1 MRPQFVRPAYTL
13 TPDRV
18 LSATSERGLT
28 VAPPLADED
37 NDGAL
42 VLRASGL
49 PTAAASIDVRA
60 LTGGAPVGYSIPYAA
75 AAGTTVTAPGVA
87 VAWKVTGDADTLY
100 RGYSDTPKLVKIMHP
115 ITWDA
120 SADVP
125 STPRELPDG
134 YLGIIVPSGST
145 ATFWRVSP
153 AGVATSSSISHGASA
168 GWRCDFVVL
177 PSGRL
182 VSASAVND
190 AVDGIRTSYSDDYGV
205 TWSALGYSSGGST
218 GIDRKVLCLEYAN
231 DMIVAVRASIS
242 GATTASISISLDGG
256 CTFSGVAVET
266 SVTNPRTCVL
276 DGVIHMLAQ
285 SGILAYDR
293 RIVPGG
299 GCSTSISTAN
309 NVNTTTV
316 PSCAIATRDDGTLWS
331 IGWQASAAGTLDA
344 AISCSTDGG
353 LTWTQFTGAPFS
365 LDKTGYAT
373 DGMDGLAMGMWQGSM
388 VLAARARSVLGSNNG
403 IHLLILGEWATV
415 TDSTAIN
422 YKHSYVPFDFPH
434 AVGWTLATAGGGAT
448 LSNLPW
454 LNIVSTGAANS
465 QFTSSAAWW
474 TNATGGERTIR
485 ARVRVNSGG
494 ATTDNRA
501 RLYFAM
507 NDGVNTQAVGIRLST
522 TKFRAV
528 DSAGTQIG
536 SDLTLT
542 ATAWTDLVIGIK
554 HDYTAGVGR
563 VSIWYRQDGTT
574 VYTAWITAAAVTE
587 VFGAADQAV
596 IGSLV
601 TSASNYDI
609 AYIGSAE
616 VCDIESGFTSPNDLT
631 GRQLSAAHD
640 ALAYSGVR
648 IGARNLGAIP
658 GDLYTVA
665 TTYQYAKE
673 DIWRELR
680 PSRRVESTGLTD
692 WAVVF
697 DAGASDRFQAD
708 IVAVFGTNFRRATFA
723 MGITGSPF
731 AATVSVTL
739 DATLYTGT
747 VQDEPVDR
755 RGRVTAAGSKVKW
768 RPGQWRSD
776 GDAHR
781 YFVELY
787 DGTNYLVYEITDND
801 ETSLFIEGA
810 DLDSI
815 QAASTFYIFGDKMA
829 APLGMRSYR
838 YAQLSIAAQNTADA
852 VFRVGTVILGEA
864 FTPSKRYDENFTDR
878 LEPNVIA
885 YDTDAG
891 YSGRTRRGPRK
902 SSVQIQWAPI
912 NGQGPARDLAWQV
925 RDFYAAIEGNLQPIV
940 FWRDPGDVASLML
953 CYVEGVFALPNL
965 KGEGIDALTRIDQ
978 LELRECL

>member
-28 VAPPLADED
+28 TAPPLADEA
-37 NDGAL
+37 NAGTL
-42 VLRASGL
+42 VLRSSGL
-49 PTAAASIDVRA
+49 PTAASTLRA
-60 LTGGAPVGYSIPYAA
+60 KLLTGGAPKGYTLPTGVG
-75 AAGTTVTAPGVA
+75 A
-87 VAWKVTGDADTLY
+87 VAPSAPAASFAWRNNADADTLY
-100 RGYSDTPKLVKIMHP
+100 RGYTDTPKLVRVMHP
-115 ITWDA
+115 IAWDTNA
-120 SADVP
+120 GTP
-125 STPRELPDG
+125 GTPRELPDG
-134 YLGIIVPSGST
+134 YLGIVVPSA
-145 ATFWRVSP
+145 ATLAFYRISP
-153 AGVATSSSISHGASA
+153 AGVATSAAMSIGVTSGYRA
-168 GWRCDFVVL
+168 DFVIL
-177 PSGRL
+177 PNGRL
-182 VSASAVND
+182 IAAAGGAND
-190 AVDGIRTSYSDDYGV
+190 VTATAYSDDYGA
-205 TWSALGYSSGGST
+205 TWTALGSST
-218 GIDRKVLCLEYAN
+218 GSASGTARDVLCLEYAN
-231 DMIVAVRASIS
+231 ETIVMVRASS
-242 GATTASISISLDGG
+242 TGATTASISISLDGG
-256 CTFSGVAVET
+256 STFAVVAT
-266 SVTNPRTCVL
+266 SASNTANPRTCVIG
-276 DGVIHMLAQ
+276 GVVVMVAQ
-285 SGILAYDR
+285 SGILVYAQ

-299 GCSTSISTAN
+299 GESTAVSTAAN
-309 NVNTTTV
+309 CNTTTLA
-316 PSCAIATRDDGTLWS
+316 SCAVGTRDDGTVWAL
-331 IGWQASAAGTLDA
+331 GWQASAVGTLDA
-344 AISCSTDGG
+344 KMSMSLDGG
-353 LTWTQFTGAPFS
+353 LTWAAITTAPLSF
-365 LDKTGYAT
+365 DKTGYAT

-388 VLAARARSVLGSNNG
+388 VMVARAKAVSGSSNG
-403 IHLLILGEWATV
+403 LHFLIFGEWATV
-415 TDSTAIN
+415 TDSSSIAYN
-422 YKHSYVPFDFPH
+422 HSYFGLDFPA
-434 AVGWTLATAGGGAT
+434 AVGWTAATVGGGAT
-448 LSNLPW
+448 LSNLPH

-465 QFTSSAAWW
+465 TFTSSGAWW

-507 NDGVNTQAVGIRLST
+507 DDGVNTQAVGIRFST

-528 DSAGTQIG
+528 DVAGTQIG

-542 ATAWTDLVIGIK
+542 ATAWTDLLIGFK

-563 VSIWYRQDGTT
+563 VSIWYKQDGSTT
-574 VYTAWITAAAVTE
+574 YTAWITAASVAE
-587 VFGAADQAV
+587 AFGAADQVV

-601 TSASNYDI
+601 TSASNWDL
-609 AYIGSAE
+609 AYLASAE
-616 VCDIESGFTSPNDLT
+616 VCDIESGFTSPTDLT
-631 GRQLSAAHD
+631 GRQLSAAYD
-640 ALAYSGVR
+640 VEVANGIR
-648 IGARNLGAIP
+648 IGGRNLGGVP
-658 GDLYTVA
+658 GDLYSID

-708 IVAVFGTNFRRATFA
+708 TVAVFGTNVRRATFA
-723 MGITGSPF
+723 MSSASPF
-731 AATVSVTL
+731 AAEVSVLL

-838 YAQLSIAAQNTADA
+838 YAQLSIAAQNTADS

-878 LEPNVIA
+878 LEPNVVA

-891 YSGRTRRGPRK
+891 YAGRTRRGPRK
-902 SSVQIQWAPI
+902 ASVQIQWAPI
-912 NGQGPARDLAWQV
+912 NGQGPAHDLAWQV
-925 RDFYAAIEGNLQPIV
+925 RDFYAAIEGNLKPIV
-940 FWRDPGDVASLML
+940 FWRDPGDVATLML